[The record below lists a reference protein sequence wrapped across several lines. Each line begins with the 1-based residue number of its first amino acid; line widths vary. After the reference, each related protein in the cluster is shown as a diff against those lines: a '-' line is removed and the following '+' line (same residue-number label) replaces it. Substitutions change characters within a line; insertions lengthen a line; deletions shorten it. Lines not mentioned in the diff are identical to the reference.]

1 MFTSLNLKPVFL
13 QKGGLTLW
21 RRTVT
26 EQRLRLVIHKCWEQ
40 IKAGGG
46 KVWNP
51 QTQVKGWKKCNV
63 YCCTIFSNK
72 RTQNLFVIFLCE
84 HSLKRFFLFHFFV
97 MGQGGSCNFST
108 CIPFI
113 ISPFIFLFF
122 LPSFLPHWF
131 QPLYLH
137 HRPVFCLTLCLSPS
151 VRLSLWL
158 LYRSNMDTNLGE
170 DFLFPQMWTNPRRS
184 LTAKRCCSWANKHF
198 TVFVTIL

>member
-1 MFTSLNLKPVFL
+1 MFIVALY
-13 QKGGLTLW
+13 
-21 RRTVT
+21 
-26 EQRLRLVIHKCWEQ
+26 LVIKEHKICLWFFY
-40 IKAGGG
+40 
-46 KVWNP
+46 VNTPWR
-51 QTQVKGWKKCNV
+51 
-63 YCCTIFSNK
+63 YFS
-72 RTQNLFVIFLCE
+72 FSIFLLWVRGV
-84 HSLKRFFLFHFFV
+84 HATFPHASLLSSHPLFF
-97 MGQGGSCNFST
+97 FS
-108 CIPFI
+108 
-113 ISPFIFLFF
+113 FF